1 MTPLIDVVFLLLTFF
16 VLAIVM
22 MVRADVLDVSLPSI
36 AAGTQADNSPTVTIS
51 LDADGNVFV
60 NGEPTTDDELVATV
74 ISAQEAKPDS
84 QLLVAVDER
93 GRSGRVIEVFDK
105 LAQGGLTG
113 FGVIGTPAPSDAPAG
128 DGGGASQGESDP

>member
-74 ISAQEAKPDS
+74 LSAQEAKPDS

-113 FGVIGTPAPSDAPAG
+113 FGVIGTPAPSGEGGSGATDG
-128 DGGGASQGESDP
+128 DSQP